1 VDGDPQVWQEGIQW
15 LLVGGGGAL
24 FWNIVKDYRDRRRDD
39 AKTDDVRSQRYQG
52 AMNDR
57 QNWLE
62 DRQMEMREQLEKR
75 DVEFS
80 DLRREKDK
88 AIEELRDAF
97 YAYRRMVRSY
107 VDDLIDSMREHD
119 IDPPDPPHD
128 LRL

>member
-1 VDGDPQVWQEGIQW
+1 MDGQPIVWEQGLQW
-15 LLVGGGGAL
+15 LLIGGGGAL
-24 FWNIVKDYRDRRRDD
+24 FWNIVKDFRDRRRADS
-39 AKTDDVRSQRYQG
+39 KTEDVRAQRYQG
-52 AMNDR
+52 AMNSR

-88 AIEELRDAF
+88 QIEELRDEF
-97 YAYRRMVRSY
+97 YAYRRHVRAY
-107 VDDLIDSMREHD
+107 VDVLVDTMRDHD
-119 IDPPDPPHD
+119 IEPPPPPDD